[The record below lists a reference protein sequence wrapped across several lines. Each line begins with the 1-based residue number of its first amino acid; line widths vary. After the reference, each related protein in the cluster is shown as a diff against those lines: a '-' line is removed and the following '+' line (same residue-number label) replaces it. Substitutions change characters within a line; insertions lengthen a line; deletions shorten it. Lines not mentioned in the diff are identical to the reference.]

1 MDYTILI
8 GGEAGQG
15 IQTIGEILSK
25 VFQISGFYVFSHQDY
40 MSRIRGGHNFYQ
52 IRFSDSP
59 VYCSRYPVDI
69 LVALNEET
77 IKIHEKKTF

>member
-15 IQTIGEILSK
+15 LQTIGEILSQ
-25 VFQISGFYVFSHQDY
+25 VFHETGFYVFSHQDY

-52 IRFSDSP
+52 IRFSENP
-59 VYCSRYPVDI
+59 VHCSRRNIDI
-69 LVALNEET
+69 LIALN
-77 IKIHEKKTF
+77 K